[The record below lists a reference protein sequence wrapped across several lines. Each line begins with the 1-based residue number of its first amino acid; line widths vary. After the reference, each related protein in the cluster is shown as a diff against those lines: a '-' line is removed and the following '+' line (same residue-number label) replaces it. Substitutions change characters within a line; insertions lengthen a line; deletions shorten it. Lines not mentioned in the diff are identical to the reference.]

1 MSMTQPSDRGGYRKP
16 EQPAVTSGPGALS
29 ARTDGSPTQPATYIP
44 GLPFGEGRE
53 TYNTQTKAPM
63 AGDQTKA
70 IPQQEI
76 IGLMEP
82 SRRRDENVETGIATP
97 NGAGP
102 EIMAPLPNRQPTLT
116 QTLEQMAKYDPSGD
130 TELVLARLKDLGY

>member
-1 MSMTQPSDRGGYRKP
+1 MSMTQPSNRGGYRKP

-29 ARTDGSPTQPATYIP
+29 ARTDGSPTQPATYIS
-44 GLPFGEGRE
+44 GLPQGQGRE
-53 TYNTQTKAPM
+53 TYNIQTQAPM

-70 IPQQEI
+70 IPQQDIVE
-76 IGLMEP
+76 LLAP
-82 SRRRDENVETGIATP
+82 SRRKDENVETGIATP

-102 EIMAPLPNRQPTLT
+102 EVMTPLPNRQLSLT
-116 QTLEQMAKYDPSGD
+116 QTIEELAKYDPTGD